1 MPSIAILGTGMAAFG
16 AASRLAQ
23 TDMAFVCYD
32 KNPHHGGHT
41 ATFSNPGGFLFDDGP
56 HISFTKDP
64 RLQQFLAAQIDDQYE
79 SVMVH
84 INNYWHGYWIT
95 HPAQVNLYGLPTD
108 LVVRILRDFVEAHGE
123 DQREVKH
130 YSDWLEVAYGL
141 TFADTFPKV
150 YGRKYHTTTTDNLS
164 TEWLGPRMYRPNLE
178 EVLRGALAPTPT
190 TDVHYVTHFRYPTRG
205 GFASYLRSFPDI
217 AELRLRH
224 EVVGLDPSRREIRF
238 ANGTVQPY
246 RQVISSIPLPELVPR
261 IKGVPAD
268 VLDAAGR
275 LAFTTAV
282 MVNLGVDREELSE
295 AHITYVYD
303 EDVIFPRLNFPH
315 MLSSNN
321 VPAGAGSIQVEV
333 YFSDKYRPLDR
344 PPETLID
351 PVIADLHKIG
361 VLHDRDRILFRE
373 ARVVP
378 YANVIYDL
386 ERADALRLVHG
397 FLDDIGVHY
406 CGRYGDWNHEWTDE
420 AFISGEQAALSVLD
434 GKA

>member
-1 MPSIAILGTGMAAFG
+1 MRTIAILGTGMAAFG
-16 AASRLAQ
+16 AASQLAE
-23 TDMAFVCYD
+23 AGVPLVCYD
-32 KNPHHGGHT
+32 KNPYHGGHT
-41 ATFSNPGGFLFDDGP
+41 ATFAHPSGFLFDDGP

-64 RLQQFLAAQIDDQYE
+64 RLQRFLAAKVDDEYE
-79 SVMVH
+79 SVTVR
-84 INNYWHGYWIT
+84 INNYWHGHWIT

-108 LVVRILRDFVEAHGE
+108 LVVRILRDFVEARGQDE
-123 DQREVKH
+123 REIKH
-130 YSDWLEVAYGL
+130 YADWLEATYGV

-150 YGRKYHTTTTDNLS
+150 YGRKYHTTTADNMS
-164 TEWLGPRMYRPNLE
+164 TEWLGPRMYRPSLE
-178 EVLRGALAPTPT
+178 EMLRGALAPTPT

-217 AELRLRH
+217 TEIRLRH
-224 EVVGLDPSRREIRF
+224 EVVGLDPRRQELRF

-246 RQVISSIPLPELVPR
+246 QQVISSLPLPELVPR
-261 IKGVPAD
+261 IDGAPAD
-268 VLDAAGR
+268 VLDAAAR

-282 MVNLGVDREELSE
+282 MVNLGVDRQDLSE

-303 EDVIFPRLNFPH
+303 EDVVFPRLNFPH
-315 MLSSNN
+315 MLSANN

-333 YFSDKYRPLDR
+333 YFSVKYRPLDR
-344 PPETLID
+344 PPERLID

-397 FLDDIGVHY
+397 FLDDIGVRY

-420 AFISGEQAALSVLD
+420 AFVSGEQAALSVLD
-434 GKA
+434 GTM